1 MDGFGLCDH
10 RGPFKTK
17 RLHPHRNPGLE
28 IVYVTS
34 GRPVWQTEGRAETVR
49 AGWVFFSLPWEEHGS
64 TSEHGEG
71 WEIDF
76 ANLLL
81 DRSYRRPARSFGFHS
96 AFGVARA
103 EAREIS
109 RALIAAGRRAHP
121 ATAEM
126 AWLMPALVR
135 EVTRPGF
142 AGELAARSL
151 ARSVIVEL
159 ARCVRAGRPPAER
172 AAGARLRVREFLRGL
187 PSRCGEPWTLEGMAA
202 ACRLGRTRFAELFR
216 EETGEP
222 PVSALN
228 RVRVSEARRRLLES
242 DASITDVAF
251 DCGFSSSQYFARIF
265 RAYTGCS
272 AREYR
277 GGSRPP
283 PRPRRTANRW
293 RADT

>member
-10 RGPFKTK
+10 RGPFKTR

-49 AGWVFFSLPWEEHGS
+49 AGWIFFSLPWEEHGS

-76 ANLLL
+76 VNLLL
-81 DRSYRRPARSFGFHS
+81 DRGYRRRRQSFGFHS
-96 AFGVARA
+96 AFGVPRA
-103 EAREIS
+103 EALEIS
-109 RALIAAGRRAHP
+109 RVLTGAKRRAHA
-121 ATAEM
+121 ATSEM

-151 ARSVIVEL
+151 ARAVIVEL
-159 ARCVRAGRPPAER
+159 ARCVRAARPPAER
-172 AAGARLRVREFLRGL
+172 AAGARRRVREFLRGL

-216 EETGEP
+216 EESGEP
-222 PVSALN
+222 PMTALN
-228 RVRVSEARRRLLES
+228 RARVAEARRRLLAS
-242 DASITDVAF
+242 GDSITGVAF
-251 DCGFSSSQYFARIF
+251 DCGFSSSQYFARVF

-272 AREYR
+272 ARQYR
-277 GGSRPP
+277 RG
-283 PRPRRTANRW
+283 RRGRGN
-293 RADT
+293 